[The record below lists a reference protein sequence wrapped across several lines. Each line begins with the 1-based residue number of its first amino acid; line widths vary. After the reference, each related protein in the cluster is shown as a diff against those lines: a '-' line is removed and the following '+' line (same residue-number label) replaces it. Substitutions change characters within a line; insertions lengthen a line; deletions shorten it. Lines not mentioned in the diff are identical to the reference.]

1 MKRLK
6 AAVIGFGFI
15 GAAHVDAIRRVPGVD
30 LVALV
35 DVVDAQKKAD
45 ALGIPHGYADYKE
58 MIEACRPD
66 CIHICTPNNTH
77 KEIAMYA
84 LEHGVNVICEKPMAR
99 NAGEAKE
106 MLEAA
111 RKSGLVHAVN
121 FHNRFYPANHQLRNM
136 IRDGALGKIYG
147 IYGAYLQDCFSQ
159 ETDFNWRMLSKNG
172 GNTRVTSDI
181 GSHWIDL
188 AEYVI
193 GSRVKEV
200 FAEFQTDL
208 PVRKM
213 NQAGE
218 LKDVEVDT
226 EDTSYIMVR
235 FENGAVGNAVFS
247 QVHQGKKNQ
256 TTYQVSG
263 SAGSASWDSE
273 SIGDLQFGYRSEPNR
288 LWTKDQALAHPDTV
302 PVVAYPGGHV
312 EGFPDAF
319 KQNFTAIYSAI
330 RGDQPFG
337 SYATFEDGLH
347 QMEVLDCIC
356 ESAKTGRW
364 VRLGQDVGGAE

>member
-15 GAAHVDAIRRVPGVD
+15 GAAHVDAIRRVPGVE

-35 DVVDAQKKAD
+35 DIMDAQKKAE
-45 ALGIPHGYADYKE
+45 ALDIPNGFSDYQE
-58 MIEACRPD
+58 MIEVCRPD

-136 IRDGALGKIYG
+136 LQDGSLGKIYG
-147 IYGAYLQDCFSQ
+147 IHGGYLQDCFSRR
-159 ETDFNWRMLSKNG
+159 TDFNWRMLSKNG

-208 PVRKM
+208 PVR
-213 NQAGE
+213 QIGQSGE
-218 LKDVEVDT
+218 VQEVEVDT

-256 TTYQVSG
+256 ITYQVSG
-263 SAGSASWDSE
+263 SAGSVSWDSE

-288 LWTKDQALAHPDTV
+288 LWTKDQDLAHPNTV

-319 KQNFTAIYSAI
+319 KQNFTAIYGAI
-330 RGDQPFG
+330 RGVKP
-337 SYATFEDGLH
+337 SNPYATFEDGLH
-347 QMEVLDCIC
+347 QMEVLDRIY

-364 VRLGQDVGGAE
+364 VSLD